1 MTAGTVMK
9 WIGGAT
15 AVLTLLF
22 GLQRVATSL
31 SDARARRNQT
41 AELLRTAALQ
51 RQDGHYDDA
60 WRTLQ
65 KAEALSASNADV
77 RAAQEDVGMEWLRN
91 IDVIVGQQT
100 FADIVHQVQP
110 VLVRGTIASN
120 AKRRA
125 DLTAHLGWADFLLW
139 KEKGGDLH
147 PEEQYR
153 RALALDS
160 TNAYAH
166 AMWGHWILYR
176 HGSIDEAR
184 AHFAAAVRS
193 GTDRG
198 VVRGL
203 QISALTNLGDST
215 GDAEMLR
222 VASEMQ
228 KHTEPATPE
237 LRRRMARVICLD
249 PSSGV
254 RSANSSGHPL
264 GAVVSPQEDL
274 AAVQWLFADLSLTDS
289 QSVGPDFCRAAF
301 EEAAGQREHAL
312 AMFTSVRAR
321 LPKFSDLQPGVD
333 AAIRRLSSP
342 SSAR

>member
-1 MTAGTVMK
+1 MTGGTVMK
-9 WIGGAT
+9 WVGGTT
-15 AVLTLLF
+15 AVLTLVFALE
-22 GLQRVATSL
+22 RVVTSV
-31 SDARARRNQT
+31 SDARAKRTQT
-41 AELLRTAALQ
+41 NELLRAAELQ
-51 RQDGHYDDA
+51 RQDRHYDDA

-65 KAEALSASNADV
+65 KAETVSASAADV
-77 RAAQEDVGMEWLRN
+77 RTAQEDVGMEWLRN
-91 IDVIVGQQT
+91 INVVVGQQT

-110 VLVRGTIASN
+110 ILVRGTIAAN

-139 KEKGGDLH
+139 KETGGDLH

-166 AMWGHWILYR
+166 VMWGHWILYR
-176 HGSIDEAR
+176 HGSMDDAR

-193 GTDRG
+193 GTNRD
-198 VVRGL
+198 VVRDIQFASL
-203 QISALTNLGDST
+203 KNLGDST
-215 GDAEMLR
+215 GDAEILR

-228 KHTEPATPE
+228 RRGEPATPE
-237 LRRRMARVICLD
+237 RRRRMGGVICLD

-264 GAVVSPQEDL
+264 RSVVSPQEDL
-274 AAVQWLFADLSLTDS
+274 AAVQWLLADLPFTEA
-289 QSVGPDFCRAAF
+289 QKVERDFCIAAF
-301 EEAAGQREHAL
+301 EETAGQREHAL
-312 AMFTSVRAR
+312 ATFKSVRAR